1 MVILAGMKNALVV
14 LLLGA
19 LPVLASAQ
27 STLSVDQA
35 TRAALQAAE
44 RGQVTPALP
53 ASHPLFAWMEMA
65 ALRQR
70 IDSLTPASV
79 QSFLRRNAGSPAGET
94 FRDAWLT
101 QLAKRG
107 DWNGFLQAWQPRQD
121 NALRCAYW
129 QALAATGQQAEPW
142 QQQALQLWRHSGT
155 SLPAQCDP
163 VFEQLDKTGGISDEL
178 RWARFDAAL
187 AAGQPAVM
195 RRAARGLPAEQLA
208 LANRYASY
216 VQAADASASQWPKTP
231 RSRAVAT
238 AGLSALARS
247 NPDAAQTLLPALTT
261 ALQLDADQQGQ
272 VKYQI
277 ALWTVASYLPDSAQR
292 LAAVPAAAWDERLHE
307 WQVREAMARSDW
319 PGALAALQA
328 MPATQ
333 REDARWQW
341 FTARMLEKTGRQ
353 SAAQVWL
360 QRAARSPSFH
370 GYLAADRLNRPY
382 ALCPL
387 ELDAD
392 SAVRTEV
399 AGNLALQR
407 ALMLHQLDRPGWA
420 AREWAHALAGFNDTQ
435 RQHAVALASGVG
447 WYDRA
452 VFALKGEQ
460 EMRLYSLRFPLHHDA
475 DIRRHAAANELDPAW
490 VAAEIRA
497 ESTFNPKARS
507 PANALGLM
515 QVIPSTGQAVANRLG
530 LDSYRGAESLYD
542 PETNITIGTAYL
554 RELKQKYDNKPYVV
568 LAAYN
573 AGPTPTAR
581 WLAQRGDFDPDIWIE
596 TISYKE
602 TRDYVARVLAFSVIY
617 DWRLNGKAVPLA
629 DRMQGRL
636 GQPSRRFACPA
647 AR

>member
-1 MVILAGMKNALVV
+1 MVILAGMKNALVL

-19 LPVLASAQ
+19 LPMLASAQ

-35 TRAALQAAE
+35 TRDALQAAE

-94 FRDAWLT
+94 FRDAWLA

-247 NPDAAQTLLPALTT
+247 NPDAAQTLLPFSVVVLE
-261 ALQLDADQQGQ
+261 GPQ
-272 VKYQI
+272 VVI
-277 ALWTVASYLPDSAQR
+277 V
-292 LAAVPAAAWDERLHE
+292 
-307 WQVREAMARSDW
+307 ARSTAHAEGERILAYGLHLGSRL
-319 PGALAALQA
+319 PAHATSTGRVLLAALPKEELREWLRTHSLPRLTAYTQTEAPTLRKTLTQVRADDYCVASEEHEIGVHALAVPLRDLQGRTVAALNVVTSPQRLQA
-328 MPATQ
+328 
-333 REDARWQW
+333 AR
-341 FTARMLEKTGRQ
+341 LEKDLLPVLR
-353 SAAQVWL
+353 
-360 QRAARSPSFH
+360 
-370 GYLAADRLNRPY
+370 D
-382 ALCPL
+382 
-387 ELDAD
+387 
-392 SAVRTEV
+392 
-399 AGNLALQR
+399 
-407 ALMLHQLDRPGWA
+407 A
-420 AREWAHALAGFNDTQ
+420 ARE
-435 RQHAVALASGVG
+435 
-447 WYDRA
+447 
-452 VFALKGEQ
+452 
-460 EMRLYSLRFPLHHDA
+460 LRPL
-475 DIRRHAAANELDPAW
+475 L
-490 VAAEIRA
+490 
-497 ESTFNPKARS
+497 
-507 PANALGLM
+507 
-515 QVIPSTGQAVANRLG
+515 
-530 LDSYRGAESLYD
+530 
-542 PETNITIGTAYL
+542 
-554 RELKQKYDNKPYVV
+554 
-568 LAAYN
+568 
-573 AGPTPTAR
+573 
-581 WLAQRGDFDPDIWIE
+581 
-596 TISYKE
+596 
-602 TRDYVARVLAFSVIY
+602 
-617 DWRLNGKAVPLA
+617 
-629 DRMQGRL
+629 
-636 GQPSRRFACPA
+636 
-647 AR
+647 